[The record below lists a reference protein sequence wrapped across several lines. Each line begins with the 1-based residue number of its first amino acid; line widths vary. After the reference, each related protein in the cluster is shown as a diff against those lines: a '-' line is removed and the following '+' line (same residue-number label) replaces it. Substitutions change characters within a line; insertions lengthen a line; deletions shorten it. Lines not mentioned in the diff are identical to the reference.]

1 MRMLSGPEAEE
12 YVAQLERRGSRLEG
26 VEPAVGRI
34 VNQVRTRGD
43 SAVFRWAREFD
54 GLRGDDGLRVTESEL
69 KAAWDRLPR
78 ELRSAFAA
86 AARNIRQFSR
96 WQRPKPWNH
105 SRNGIS
111 LGQMVRPLDSVGC
124 YVPGGR
130 FPLVSTLLMTVIP
143 AQVAGVR
150 DISVASPRPSPEV
163 LSAAWMLGVRDF
175 YRVGGAHAIAA
186 LAYGTRTIP
195 RVQKIV
201 GPGNVY
207 VTAAKKLVSFDCAID
222 MLAGPTEVVIVSSKG
237 NPAFIAA
244 DLVAQ
249 SEHDPETLAVLIT
262 TSRKLASAVKDRLQA
277 HLQDRF
283 KDRSKDRSKDKEQ
296 CKTGGRGRAPLSIP
310 DNARKSLSARGAAL
324 LARSREQAFDW
335 ANRIAP
341 EHITVEKKDLA
352 LVRNAGSVF
361 LGDYSAQA
369 AGDYAS
375 GPNHVLPTAGAASFR
390 GGLSVMDFV
399 KLISVQE
406 LSRQGLA
413 RIAPEIVRLA
423 EAEGLGAHADSIRI
437 RCAHA

>member
-1 MRMLSGPEAEE
+1 MRTLRGRAAEE
-12 YVAQLERRGSRLEG
+12 YVAQLERRGSRLEE
-26 VEPAVGRI
+26 VEPAVRGI
-34 VNQVRTRGD
+34 VSEVRTEGD
-43 SAVFRWAREFD
+43 PAVLRWARKFD
-54 GLRGDDGLRVTESEL
+54 GLRGGQSLGVSGFEL
-69 KAAWDRLPR
+69 KAAWDGLPR

-86 AARNIRQFSR
+86 AARNIRQFSL
-96 WQRPKPWNH
+96 WQRPKSWSR

-150 DISVASPRPSPEV
+150 DIRVASPRPSPEV
-163 LSAAWMLGVRDF
+163 LAAAWMLGVREF
-175 YRVGGAHAIAA
+175 YRIGGAHAIAS
-186 LAYGTRTIP
+186 LAYGTGTIP
-195 RVQKIV
+195 RVAKIV
-201 GPGNVY
+201 GPGNLY

-222 MLAGPTEVVIVSSKG
+222 MVAGPTEAVIVSSKG

-249 SEHDPETLAVLIT
+249 SEHDPETVAVFIT
-262 TSRKLASAVKDRLQA
+262 PSAEL
-277 HLQDRF
+277 
-283 KDRSKDRSKDKEQ
+283 
-296 CKTGGRGRAPLSIP
+296 GRAVRDHLEHRLADPLEASGRRRP
-310 DNARKSLSARGAAL
+310 LLPVEDNARRSLSTRGAAL
-324 LARSREQAFDW
+324 VARSLKQAFDW

-375 GPNHVLPTAGAASFR
+375 GPNHVLPTAGAARFR

-406 LSRQGLA
+406 LSRKGLE
-413 RIAPEIVRLA
+413 RMAPAIVRLA
-423 EAEGLGAHADSIRI
+423 EAEGLPGHADSIRV